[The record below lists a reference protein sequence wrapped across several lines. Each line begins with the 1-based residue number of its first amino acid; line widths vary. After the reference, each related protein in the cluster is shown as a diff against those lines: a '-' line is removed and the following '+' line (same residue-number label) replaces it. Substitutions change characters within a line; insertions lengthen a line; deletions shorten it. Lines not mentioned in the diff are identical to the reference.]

1 MKALKFLTADGVGRF
16 SDFRWPRPE
25 GSGAASWVDAGG
37 ELEPCRHGVH
47 ACTREQMLDWLD
59 DELWEVELAGTI
71 INEDDLLVADRG
83 RLLRRIHEW
92 NAVTAQQFAD
102 ACAWR
107 ARTYA
112 LASLRRVGLTVEA
125 QRLVDAVDLGEV
137 QASAAAAATRND
149 GPAAELSAFA
159 ADAVSLARGRRPA
172 AWDGETASAISEP
185 LPPPAAIAANLAF
198 VVADIA
204 GREALAAEGTE
215 GAYDAAYA
223 AERRWQLA
231 WLDERLRLTGGA

>member
-1 MKALKFLTADGVGRF
+1 MRALKFLTDDGVARF
-16 SDFRWPRPE
+16 SNFRWPRPE
-25 GSGAASWVDAGG
+25 AGEPAIWVDADG
-37 ELEPCRHGVH
+37 ELEACRHGVH

-59 DELWEVELAGTI
+59 DELWEIELAGRI
-71 INEDDLLVADRG
+71 IDEGDLVVADRG
-83 RLLRRIHEW
+83 RLLRRAHGW
-92 NAVTAQQFAD
+92 DAVSAQQFAD

-125 QRLVDAVDLGEV
+125 QRLVDAADLDEM
-137 QASAAAAATRND
+137 QASAAAGARGSD

-159 ADAVSLARGRRPA
+159 ADAVSLARGQRPETWHETAPAIHEPVPTPA
-172 AWDGETASAISEP
+172 AV
-185 LPPPAAIAANLAF
+185 AANVAF
-198 VVADIA
+198 TVAHLA

-231 WLDERLRLTGGA
+231 WLDERLRLGAGA